1 MDGGEMYNLLAMWG
15 VLGGLIIVMGP
26 VGAAWLSWA
35 CVAVSLGATAAI
47 TAYAGY
53 QQRALIKAH
62 QDALA
67 AQQRQLEPKLYDSQ
81 QALVLAQANLRIKDS
96 FFVGVSHQVR
106 TSLTAILGYTEL
118 LLDDGMDYPQLLPD
132 LDRIYMASKQLSTL
146 MGDVFEISRHDAQ
159 PPTPEPVEFM
169 AQSIADELSASF
181 AKPCKARG
189 NQLKIELEVEQLHID
204 RQMLSKLLSSMLT
217 VSNNH
222 THNGQLV
229 VRLLASEGQ
238 RLKVEVQDN
247 GTALRREQLE
257 VMATLNVMAEQD
269 ANALAKQMIAGL
281 PLMLATRL
289 CKALGGQ
296 FEVSAVAGEGNHLSA
311 TMPLRPNI

>member
-1 MDGGEMYNLLAMWG
+1 MYNLLAVWG
-15 VLGGLIIVMGP
+15 VFALLIILMGP

-35 CVAVSLGATAAI
+35 GVVIALGAATTI
-47 TAYAGY
+47 TAYAAY
-53 QQRALIKAH
+53 QQRALNKAH

-67 AQQRQLEPKLYDSQ
+67 AQQHQLDLKLQDVQ
-81 QALVLAQANLRIKDS
+81 QALILAQANLRIKDA

-118 LLDDGMDYPQLLPD
+118 LLDDGMEHPQLLPD

-159 PPTPEPVEFM
+159 SPTPEPIEFM
-169 AQSIADELSASF
+169 AQSMADELSASF
-181 AKPCKARG
+181 TKLCKTRG
-189 NQLKIELEVEQLHID
+189 NRLKIELGVEQLHID
-204 RQMLSKLLSSMLT
+204 RQMLSKLLSSMLM

-229 VRLLASEGQ
+229 LRLHVHGDQ

-247 GTALRREQLE
+247 GTALRREQLD
-257 VMATLNVMAEQD
+257 VMASLSVMAEQD
-269 ANALAKQMIAGL
+269 ANALAKQMVAGL

-311 TMPLRPNI
+311 TMPLRPGA